1 MKNFF
6 YRNLK
11 KEEQIF
17 FSNENEIPL
26 LKGHSMSLNGNY
38 LAISNNKN
46 NGICV
51 FPSYSSSPKPYEIIF
66 EKVNGNL
73 MDLNFYP
80 FNDDIL
86 ISTHEDHSI
95 VVSKLLMQ
103 SQKLSNIQI
112 YEKHNNFI
120 PCISFNPVVSEL
132 VSSID
137 LNKELHIWDITKN
150 DT

>member
-6 YRNLK
+6 HRNLK

-17 FSNENEIPL
+17 FSNKSEVPI

-38 LAISNNKN
+38 LAISNDER

-51 FPSYSSSPKPYEIIF
+51 FPSYSSTSKPKEIIF
-66 EKVNGNL
+66 QNVEHNL
-73 MDLNFYP
+73 IDLNFYP

-86 ISTHEDHSI
+86 ISTHENNSI
-95 VVSKLLMQ
+95 IVSNLHEE
-103 SQKLSNIQI
+103 SGKLSIIQI
-112 YEKHNNFI
+112 YQNHKNFI
-120 PCISFNPVVSEL
+120 PCIAFNPVVSNL

-137 LNKELHIWDITKN
+137 LNKELHI
-150 DT
+150 